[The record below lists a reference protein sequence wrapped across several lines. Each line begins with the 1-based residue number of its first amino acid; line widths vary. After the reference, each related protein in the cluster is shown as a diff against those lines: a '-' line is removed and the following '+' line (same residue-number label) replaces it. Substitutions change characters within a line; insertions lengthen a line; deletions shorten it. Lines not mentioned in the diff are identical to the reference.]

1 MSTPETSID
10 STVPK
15 ELRSAFDVG
24 VREELPGHLYFWT
37 RKTWSG
43 DIPTEQQNLQ
53 LAFDNVCSVLRAR
66 FQQRSPTVFK
76 EEFNRLL
83 YMAQATFSGEYAYVL
98 HGLQSLEAYKA
109 ELVSREGAEIKN
121 EYLKELAKS
130 ALITS
135 ILILIMSFCIRA
147 GIYFAE
153 NYQWIV
159 TESVLKDDVNPPT
172 NVESAKDTISIPQKT
187 KENKVLLSSAKWNA
201 QYSPVHFGFLLASTM
216 WGIWLSFAV
225 RNMNLTFE
233 QLQNPES
240 DLMRPWSRLLAFGLL
255 AFILALFFQM
265 QVLVISVGGVS
276 TSQISEDI
284 FIAIF
289 VGLCLGFTDKALPG
303 RVQQR
308 IEEFFQNTKSGN

>member
-1 MSTPETSID
+1 MSPTTSPTD
-10 STVPK
+10 SS
-15 ELRSAFDVG
+15 LHSAFHVQPYKDQ
-24 VREELPGHLYFWT
+24 LGHLYFWT
-37 RKTWSG
+37 RETWSG
-43 DIPTEQQNLQ
+43 DIPVEQQKLR
-53 LAFDNVCSVLRAR
+53 LEFDEVCSVLRAR
-66 FQQRSPTVFK
+66 FQERKPQIFQQ
-76 EEFNRLL
+76 EFNRLL
-83 YMAQATFSGEYAYVL
+83 DLAHATFSGEYAYVL

-109 ELVSREGAEIKN
+109 EIVRREGPEIKD

-130 ALITS
+130 ALIAS
-135 ILILIMSFCIRA
+135 ILILLVSFSIRA

-153 NYQWIV
+153 KYQFIV
-159 TESVLKDDVNPPT
+159 TESSFKEGFATQNK
-172 NVESAKDTISIPQKT
+172 VEYEDGKTFLQQKAKES
-187 KENKVLLSSAKWNA
+187 KVLLSSAKWNSE
-201 QYSPVHFGFLLASTM
+201 YSPVHFGFLLASTM

-225 RNMNLTFE
+225 RNMNLSFE

-284 FIAIF
+284 LIAIF